1 MRKAMAI
8 AVTTIALGLG
18 AVACNDEVP
27 ATSAANPAA
36 SVTPASAV
44 PGASHTPVPGGASS
58 AGAGAK
64 TSAKPGAP
72 AGTAK
77 PTADASSRCHT
88 GDVTVEVQLQPTSIL
103 PNSAMVM
110 VTNKSSRT
118 CTVYGYLGY
127 GGLRADNSAMVLKT
141 SRVAYPGAPMA
152 STLKPGNSAF
162 AGLKWAS
169 CDKADPNCNVLAGL
183 TVTPPDE
190 TTQVTA
196 SVLGDDGKPV
206 DQLLVSAAGFT
217 VGSLQPS
224 HEGVDFTS

>member
-1 MRKAMAI
+1 MRLRKAMAV

-27 ATSAANPAA
+27 ATSAASAPA
-36 SVTPASAV
+36 
-44 PGASHTPVPGGASS
+44 ASHTPVPAGASS
-58 AGAGAK
+58 TGAGAR
-64 TSAKPGAP
+64 TSAKPGIP

-88 GDVTVEVQLQPTSIL
+88 GDLTVDVQLQPSSIL
-103 PNSAMVM
+103 PDSAMVL

-127 GGLRADNSAMVLKT
+127 GGLRADNSPMVVKT
-141 SRVAYPGAPMA
+141 NRVAYPGAPMA
-152 STLKPGNSAF
+152 TTLKPGDSAF
-162 AGLKWAS
+162 AGLKWSS

-196 SVLGDDGKPV
+196 NVLSVDGKPV

-217 VGSLQPS
+217 VGSLQPT